1 VKPSIPE
8 ISVPAWNCRSAPMSL
23 GKHFLRIV
31 GEGEETENPGD
42 QIEKT
47 GPSSCGAIGRA
58 RINDTDILV
67 MTIRPPA
74 A

>member
-1 VKPSIPE
+1 
-8 ISVPAWNCRSAPMSL
+8 MSL

-31 GEGEETENPGD
+31 EEDREETENPGD
-42 QIEKT
+42 QIERT

-58 RINDTDILV
+58 PINDMDILV

-74 A
+74 E